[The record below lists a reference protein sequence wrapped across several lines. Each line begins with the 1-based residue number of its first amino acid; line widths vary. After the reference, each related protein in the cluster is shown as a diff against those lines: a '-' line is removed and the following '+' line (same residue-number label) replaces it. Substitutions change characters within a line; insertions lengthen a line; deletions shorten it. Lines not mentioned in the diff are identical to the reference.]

1 MEKILDIEH
10 LYQLQDRVFNIL
22 SKIYTTFYLAGGT
35 ALHRFYYN
43 ARYSYDLDFFTQNNP
58 DFSQEVREFIELL
71 DSQDLKIT
79 KEVQT
84 RDFFRI
90 RINKVLQ
97 VDFVNGRVYRHGKSN
112 IIDNLKVDNKI
123 NIFTNKISAIIDR
136 DEEKD
141 VFDFFCFVY
150 NEKFNWREIL
160 DITNKKS
167 FIEKEALAYR
177 LKTFPLNWLKRLK
190 TIKEVIITREE
201 IERVS
206 NDILQLSDNSLYVQK
221 QT

>member
-1 MEKILDIEH
+1 MK
-10 LYQLQDRVFNIL
+10 
-22 SKIYTTFYLAGGT
+22 KKMYLT
-35 ALHRFYYN
+35 SF
-43 ARYSYDLDFFTQNNP
+43 
-58 DFSQEVREFIELL
+58 
-71 DSQDLKIT
+71 
-79 KEVQT
+79 
-84 RDFFRI
+84 
-90 RINKVLQ
+90 VLCIM
-97 VDFVNGRVYRHGKSN
+97 K
-112 IIDNLKVDNKI
+112 NL
-123 NIFTNKISAIIDR
+123 
-136 DEEKD
+136 
-141 VFDFFCFVY
+141 
-150 NEKFNWREIL
+150 NWREIL